1 VRPGPGEVLHFSEDP
16 GITVFEPRV
25 APTQQ
30 VDGVYVWAVGN
41 DRAPDFWFPR
51 DCPRALAWVQ
61 PSSSASDVAWLGAAR
76 VHVIEYAWLRRF
88 LDVQLW
94 AYRLPA
100 DGFVSV
106 GDPPSAMVSQETV
119 MPLGPPVPV
128 GDLSEAHRDAGIEL
142 RVVSNLW
149 PWWDQVV
156 TTTLGFSGWR
166 LRNASPRPV

>member
-1 VRPGPGEVLHFSEDP
+1 
-16 GITVFEPRV
+16 
-25 APTQQ
+25 
-30 VDGVYVWAVGN
+30 
-41 DRAPDFWFPR
+41 
-51 DCPRALAWVQ
+51 
-61 PSSSASDVAWLGAAR
+61 
-76 VHVIEYAWLRRF
+76 
-88 LDVQLW
+88 
-94 AYRLPA
+94 
-100 DGFVSV
+100 
-106 GDPPSAMVSQETV
+106 MVSQETV